1 MKRDMNLVI
10 ELLKYF
16 EERDEI
22 SIDRNVTVPEY
33 DERQINYHLRRMYE
47 AGLLD
52 AEASYSTTTPTRI
65 IAVYPFGLTWQGHE
79 FLDALRGQGVLSK
92 VTKQLG
98 GSIVDIPFSVLKDL
112 VINASRAAVGL

>member
-22 SIDRNVTVPEY
+22 GIDQDVSISGYDDRQV
-33 DERQINYHLRRMYE
+33 QYHLRRMYE

-52 AEASYSTTTPTRI
+52 AEASYSTTTKTRI
-65 IAVYPFGLTWQGHE
+65 ITVYPFGLTWQGHE
-79 FLDALRGQGVLSK
+79 FLDALRGEGVLNQIK
-92 VTKQLG
+92 E
-98 GSIVDIPFSVLKDL
+98 GSSSFMVEPSATYLFQF
-112 VINASRAAVGL
+112 